1 MQHLDEGTIHSWLDG
16 ALGPDEAARV
26 EAHVAECPECAS
38 AVAEARGF
46 IAASSRI
53 LTALDHVPRGVVP
66 VARPARWGSPA
77 VWRAAAAVLVV
88 AAGSLVVARNRG
100 NESAPLSSSAET
112 VVSTPTTAEAAPMT
126 IMDSSP
132 PTSTGSLQRNNVTAR
147 KTTGKRATTAVA
159 AADQNLAAPPTSR
172 VGEAGK
178 ASAPSLESNIAANA
192 RGGVAAKASA
202 GAVAEKATSQGY
214 ASVQPS
220 PLAQRAPVPQILIR
234 GATAGVSN
242 RDSMSSLVPLKVVG
256 SRRQLG
262 AKVTLYEVAPNDTV
276 TLTEL
281 MNLRLEAVVTTAM
294 PTMPRQERSAK
305 SAAAATAPAPTQHA
319 DADADVSAQD
329 SRREPA
335 AAAAGPARAPT
346 APAAVT
352 GVETTNG
359 VTTITWKDATTGNV
373 LKLSGR
379 KPAVQLV
386 QLKLRIER
394 ERAAASAAAG
404 KTP

>member
-26 EAHVAECPECAS
+26 EAHAAECPECAA

-66 VARPARWGSPA
+66 AARPARWGSPA

-88 AAGSLVVARNRG
+88 AAGSLVVVRNRG
-100 NESAPLSSSAET
+100 NESAPLSSSAQT
-112 VVSTPTTAEAAPMT
+112 VVSTPTTAQAAPMT
-126 IMDSSP
+126 IMDSSS
-132 PTSTGSLQRNNVTAR
+132 PTSTGGLQPNNGPTQ
-147 KTTGKRATTAVA
+147 KATSKKAATAVA
-159 AADQNLAAPPTSR
+159 AADQNFTAPAPSTVADAR
-172 VGEAGK
+172 K
-178 ASAPSLESNIAANA
+178 ARAPSLQPNIPANA
-192 RGGVAAKASA
+192 RVGVAAQAAAA
-202 GAVAEKATSQGY
+202 GVAEKSAPSQGY
-214 ASVQPS
+214 ASVQAS
-220 PLAQRAPVPQILIR
+220 PLAQPVAPPQILIR
-234 GATAGVSN
+234 GATAGMAD
-242 RDSMSSLVPLKVVG
+242 RDSLNALVPLKVVG
-256 SRRQLG
+256 TRRQLG

-281 MNLRLEAVVTTAM
+281 TNLRLEAVVTTGM
-294 PTMPRQERSAK
+294 PTVPSRERSAK
-305 SAAAATAPAPTQHA
+305 SVPAAAAPAPTQRA

-335 AAAAGPARAPT
+335 AAPARAPS
-346 APAAVT
+346 APAPVT

-359 VTTITWKDATTGNV
+359 VTTITWKDANTGNV

-379 KPAVQLV
+379 KPVAQLV
-386 QLKLRIER
+386 QLKVRIER